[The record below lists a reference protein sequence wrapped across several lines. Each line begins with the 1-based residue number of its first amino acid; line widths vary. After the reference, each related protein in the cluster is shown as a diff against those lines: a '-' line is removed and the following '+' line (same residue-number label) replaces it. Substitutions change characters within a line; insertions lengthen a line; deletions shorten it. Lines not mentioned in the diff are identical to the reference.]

1 MQRNRKMLL
10 IQHIVLKRKR
20 KKKKKKD
27 NPKMSQMLDLADFKA
42 EL

>member
-20 KKKKKKD
+20 NKQTKKD

>member
-1 MQRNRKMLL
+1 MQRNTKML
-10 IQHIVLKRKR
+10 IIKHIVLKIKI
-20 KKKKKKD
+20 KKKKKD

>member
-20 KKKKKKD
+20 KKKKKD